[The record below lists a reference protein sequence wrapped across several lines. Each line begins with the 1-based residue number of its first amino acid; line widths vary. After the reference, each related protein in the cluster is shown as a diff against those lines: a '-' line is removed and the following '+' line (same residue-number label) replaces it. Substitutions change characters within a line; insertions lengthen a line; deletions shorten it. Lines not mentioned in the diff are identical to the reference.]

1 MSAETESTCPPDE
14 ATLEIY
20 AALMEYDDLITPE
33 FEANNGE
40 QTPNSGASATY
51 RGDKFRK
58 LGLFVCLIQLFYK
71 YPYTMFQLFDGEMLA
86 REIENY
92 NVNFGGVWDD
102 TATRRF
108 AEPAARKVQM
118 DWLKLKNS
126 LKSAG

>member
-1 MSAETESTCPPDE
+1 MSTETESTCPPDE

-20 AALMEYDDLITPE
+20 AVLMEYDELLTPE
-33 FEANNGE
+33 FEANSGE
-40 QTPNSGASATY
+40 PTPNSGASEDYSWPYT
-51 RGDKFRK
+51 RK
-58 LGLFVCLIQLFYK
+58 LGLFVCLTQLFYK

-92 NVNFGGVWDD
+92 NVNFGGTWND

-126 LKSAG
+126 LKSVG

>member
-1 MSAETESTCPPDE
+1 MSTETETLNTLDE

-20 AALMEYDDLITPE
+20 AALMEYDELITPE
-33 FEANNGE
+33 FEANSGE
-40 QTPNSGASATY
+40 QAPNSGAPADKE
-51 RGDKFRK
+51 GDKFLK
-58 LGLFVCLIQLFYK
+58 LGLFVCLTQLFYK

-92 NVNFGGVWDD
+92 NVNFTGVWND
-102 TATRRF
+102 TATHRF
-108 AEPAARKVQM
+108 AEPVARKVQM